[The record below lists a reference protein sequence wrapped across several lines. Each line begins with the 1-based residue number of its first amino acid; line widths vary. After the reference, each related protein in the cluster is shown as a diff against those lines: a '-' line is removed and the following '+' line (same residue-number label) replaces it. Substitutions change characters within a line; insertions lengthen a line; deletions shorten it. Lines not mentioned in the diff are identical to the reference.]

1 MSPKLSTSILSIPF
15 GPRALFTDS
24 ATICAAMMLACWAS
38 CPLDRDAPSRSMRTG
53 VPANP
58 EDNLN
63 QFSLFCFGTLENAFR
78 YKDFSAVR

>member
-1 MSPKLSTSILSIPF
+1 MPL

-38 CPLDRDAPSRSMRTG
+38 RPLDRDAPSRNIRTG

-58 EDNLN
+58 EDNHH
-63 QFSLFCFGTLENAFR
+63 FSLFCFEALENTLR
-78 YKDFSAVR
+78 YKDFSDVNQVCIDDNKSFF